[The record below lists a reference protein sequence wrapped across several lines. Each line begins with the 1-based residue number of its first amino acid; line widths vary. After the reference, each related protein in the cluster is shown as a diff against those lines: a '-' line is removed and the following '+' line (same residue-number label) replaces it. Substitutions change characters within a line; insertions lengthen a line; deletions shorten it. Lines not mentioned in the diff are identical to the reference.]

1 MRRKAKF
8 FVFPKATSR
17 GFTLIEVTITLV
29 ILGFIVLII
38 FGAFRMGVSAWEKG
52 DSLKDEYQKVRVA
65 SQLISRQ
72 FKSAVPYRVKT
83 QKAEGDYI
91 AFEGKSQTVRF
102 VSTVPTKARRPE
114 GLVYAIYEFKQEGG
128 DEGHLI
134 LYEQRALN
142 KDLFD
147 EHPKE
152 EEGVSLCEGISKVR
166 FEYYREENVEK
177 SQQGGWVDEWNA
189 KDEKELPRAV
199 RMTMTY
205 KNEKKEEVPITF
217 FVSIPAWK
225 PDTPGPAIPGA
236 GPPIQWRFQRQRSS
250 TQ

>member
-1 MRRKAKF
+1 MRRKANF
-8 FVFPKATSR
+8 FVFPRAKR
-17 GFTLIEVTITLV
+17 QGFTLIEVTITLT
-29 ILGFIVLII
+29 ILGFIILII

-52 DSLKDEYQKVRVA
+52 DSLKDEYQRVRIA

-72 FKSAVPYRVKT
+72 LKSIVPYRVKT
-83 QKAEGDYI
+83 KKAEGDYV
-91 AFEGKSQTVRF
+91 AFEGKSRTVRF
-102 VSTVPTKARRPE
+102 VSTVSSRTRRPE
-114 GLVYAIYEFKQEGG
+114 GFVYAIYEFKQEGK

-152 EEGVSLCEGISKVR
+152 DEGVSLCEGISKVS

-177 SQQGGWVDEWNA
+177 NQSGGWVDEWNA
-189 KDEKELPRAV
+189 KEEKELPRAI

-205 KNEKKEEVPITF
+205 ENEKKEELPVTF
-217 FVSIPAWK
+217 LVSIPAWK
-225 PDTPGPAIPGA
+225 PEALAALPVGA
-236 GPPIQWRFQRQRSS
+236 VQQRFQRPV
-250 TQ
+250 TK